1 MTKNLEK
8 IYYFILLSLSFLA
21 IWGSIIYLS
30 FELNQTMRIVILLL
44 SIISTIFSIKF
55 LKIKFPKNKLKEKKR
70 NIKAPTFYYILY
82 FLILFIISYL
92 LIKAVSTE
100 ALISP
105 WQVLDSKFFIS
116 YTILTIISLYGFYN
130 KYQGHNLVLII
141 LYLISFSIALIIYK
155 IGYGF
160 DPFIHQ
166 ASMEAID
173 KLGKINP
180 KNLYYNGYY
189 SIVLIIHDLL
199 QISIET
205 VNKFFVPILA
215 ALSLPLALNVFVKH
229 YFTKYK
235 NTIISAMVLILP
247 FSIFII
253 STPQNLAYL
262 FLILSLIL
270 GTTLKRKY
278 IYLSGILSLASF
290 FIHPLAGI
298 PALIFWLLIFIYKN
312 KDKIK
317 KWQYKTLLSLGSLA
331 SIISIPLAFVLMGQ
345 SSFNINFGT
354 IGQFSLFWPSG
365 ENLWLNFSYLYGFNT
380 FIFIL
385 ILILFGLLIYLKNYK
400 NAPKIFTLT
409 NILGLS
415 FFLSYLLS
423 QGLNF
428 EYLIDYE
435 RGYYKQRIL
444 IISII
449 FFLPMIITSFK
460 YLIAKLYYTDK
471 YFKMSALIITSLLI
485 CASLYHSY
493 PRYDNFYNS
502 RGYSISSQD
511 IETVKFIE
519 KINKNNDYIV
529 LANQQV
535 SLAALKNY
543 GFKKYYKNNIFY
555 YPIPTSGQLYK
566 YYLDMVYKAPNN
578 ETIKKARELTGA
590 KTVYFV
596 INKYWWASTKIID
609 EASLIADEKY
619 ELFDGDI
626 YIFEYN

>member
-30 FELNQTMRIVILLL
+30 FELNQTMRIIILLL

-70 NIKAPTFYYILY
+70 NVKAPTFYYILY

-130 KYQGHNLVLII
+130 KYQGHNLALII

-298 PALIFWLLIFIYKN
+298 PALIFWVLIFIYKN

-317 KWQYKTLLSLGSLA
+317 RWQYKTLLSLGSLA

>member
-298 PALIFWLLIFIYKN
+298 PALIFWVLIFIYKN

-317 KWQYKTLLSLGSLA
+317 RWQYKTLLSLGSLA

>member
-30 FELNQTMRIVILLL
+30 FELNQTMRIIILLL

-70 NIKAPTFYYILY
+70 NVKAPTFYYILY

-130 KYQGHNLVLII
+130 KYQGHNLALII

-189 SIVLIIHDLL
+189 SIILIIHDLL

-205 VNKFFVPILA
+205 VNKFFVPILS

>member
-21 IWGSIIYLS
+21 IWGSIVYLS
-30 FELNQTMRIVILLL
+30 FELNQTMRILVLLL
-44 SIISTIFSIKF
+44 SITSTILSVKL
-55 LKIKFPKNKLKEKKR
+55 LKIKFSKDKLKEIKR
-70 NIKAPTFYYILY
+70 NTKAPTFYYILY

-92 LIKAVSTE
+92 LIEAVSAE

-105 WQVLDSKFFIS
+105 WQVLNTRFFIS
-116 YTILTIISLYGFYN
+116 YTALAIISLYGFYN
-130 KYQGHNLVLII
+130 KYQGHNLALII
-141 LYLISFSIALIIYK
+141 LYLISFSVALIVYK

-173 KLGKINP
+173 KLGKIHP

-189 SIVLIIHDLL
+189 SIVLIIHDIL
-199 QISIET
+199 QVSIET
-205 VNKFFVPILA
+205 VNKFIVPIIS
-215 ALSLPLALNVFVKH
+215 ALSLPLALNIFIKH
-229 YFTKYK
+229 YFTKHR
-235 NTIISAMVLILP
+235 NTVISALVLMLP

-262 FLILSLIL
+262 FLILSLVL

-298 PALIFWLLIFIYKN
+298 PALIFWVLVFIHIN
-312 KDKIK
+312 RDKIK
-317 KWQYKTLLSLGSLA
+317 TWQYKTLLSLSSLA

-354 IGQFSLFWPSG
+354 IEQFGLFWPSG
-365 ENLWLNFSYLYGFNT
+365 ESIWLNFSYFYGFNT

-385 ILILFGLLIYLKNYK
+385 ILIFFGFSIWLKNYK
-400 NAPKIFTLT
+400 NTPKIFMLT

-428 EYLIDYE
+428 EYLIAYE
-435 RGYYKQRIL
+435 RDYYRERIL

-449 FFLPMIITSFK
+449 FFLPMIIISFK
-460 YLIAKLYYTDK
+460 YLLSKLNLTDK
-471 YFKMSALIITSLLI
+471 YFKISALLIIPLLF
-485 CASLYHSY
+485 CASLYYSY
-493 PRYDNFYNS
+493 PRHDNFYNS
-502 RGYSISSQD
+502 RGYSLSFQD

-519 KINKNNDYIV
+519 ENNKNNNYIV

-535 SLAALKNY
+535 SLAALKTF
-543 GFKKYYKNNIFY
+543 GFKKYFKNNIFY
-555 YPIPTSGQLYK
+555 YPIPTSGELYK
-566 YYLDMVYKAPNN
+566 YYLEMVYEGSSKD
-578 ETIKKARELTGA
+578 TIKKARELTGA

-609 EASLIADEKY
+609 EASLIADEEYK
-619 ELFDGDI
+619 LFDGDV
-626 YIFEYN
+626 YIFKYN

>member
-1 MTKNLEK
+1 
-8 IYYFILLSLSFLA
+8 
-21 IWGSIIYLS
+21 
-30 FELNQTMRIVILLL
+30 
-44 SIISTIFSIKF
+44 
-55 LKIKFPKNKLKEKKR
+55 
-70 NIKAPTFYYILY
+70 
-82 FLILFIISYL
+82 L

-298 PALIFWLLIFIYKN
+298 PALIFWVLIFIYKN

-317 KWQYKTLLSLGSLA
+317 RWQYKTLLSLGSLA

>member
-30 FELNQTMRIVILLL
+30 FELNQTMRIIILLL

-70 NIKAPTFYYILY
+70 NVKAPTFYYILY

-130 KYQGHNLVLII
+130 KYQGHNLALII

-189 SIVLIIHDLL
+189 SIILIIHDLL

-298 PALIFWLLIFIYKN
+298 PALIFWVLIFIYKN

-317 KWQYKTLLSLGSLA
+317 RWQYKTLLSLGSLA

>member
-70 NIKAPTFYYILY
+70 NVKAPTFYYILY

-130 KYQGHNLVLII
+130 KYQGHNLALII

-298 PALIFWLLIFIYKN
+298 PALIFWVLIFIYKN

-317 KWQYKTLLSLGSLA
+317 RWQYKTLLSLGSLA